1 MYADAIKVL
10 DQMSRPAR
18 TYTVNRVA
26 MSDVIGYDL
35 NDFEVNTQ
43 VRIYDP
49 KINVNDIVYVKKIT
63 KYLDTPWKD
72 KVELTNESIT
82 LSGKSLDSIL
92 QRITSVASEMEARKD
107 VFQRANALTKE
118 GTILM
123 DRLDGAI
130 DVMKNRLLSSVS
142 SWYTDDNGNIMFEA
156 ADGQSAM
163 KLSGDGWMIAN
174 GKTEDGDWNWRTA
187 ATGQGITADAIVT
200 GYLSAE

>member
-174 GKTEDGDWNWRTA
+174 GKTEEGEWNWRTA

>member
-1 MYADAIKVL
+1 LYADAVKVL

>member
-1 MYADAIKVL
+1 
-10 DQMSRPAR
+10 
-18 TYTVNRVA
+18 VNRVA

-118 GTILM
+118 GTIMM

-130 DVMKNRLLSSVS
+130 DIMKNRLLSSVS

-163 KLSGDGWMIAN
+163 MLSGDGWMIAN
-174 GKTEDGDWNWRTA
+174 GKTEDGEWNWRTA
-187 ATGQGITADAIVT
+187 ASGKGITADAIVT
-200 GYLSAE
+200 GYLSAA

>member
-1 MYADAIKVL
+1 
-10 DQMSRPAR
+10 
-18 TYTVNRVA
+18 

-118 GTILM
+118 GTIMM

-130 DVMKNRLLSSVS
+130 DIMKNRLLSSVS

-163 KLSGDGWMIAN
+163 K
-174 GKTEDGDWNWRTA
+174 
-187 ATGQGITADAIVT
+187 
-200 GYLSAE
+200 

>member
-174 GKTEDGDWNWRTA
+174 GKTEEGDWNWRTA

>member
-1 MYADAIKVL
+1 MYADAVKVL